1 MFRRIIPLVVLGA
14 GVLGCSK
21 KDNPNNPGQNPAD
34 NTDPNAAYT
43 IKFRGFEKG
52 DKTEVVRARDASS
65 TSKTVNS
72 TQTQKDEFRYQSVAT
87 AQLLAGHTY
96 VIAAQYL
103 APDTFVNDDVIQYG
117 SATITP
123 DSHITLDTS
132 ALCATAPGIDPAV
145 SSAAAASER

>member
-1 MFRRIIPLVVLGA
+1 MSERHARRSLPMFRRIIPLVVLGA

-21 KDNPNNPGQNPAD
+21 KDNPTNPGQNPAD

-72 TQTQKDEFRYQSVAT
+72 TQTQKDEFRYQYTETVLET
-87 AQLLAGHTY
+87 P
-96 VIAAQYL
+96 
-103 APDTFVNDDVIQYG
+103 PDEPRPTK
-117 SATITP
+117 
-123 DSHITLDTS
+123 
-132 ALCATAPGIDPAV
+132 
-145 SSAAAASER
+145 